1 MRIMLY
7 FLKTDMS
14 RIKQLFLTYSSFWV
28 FLVFYKIGSGLHYA
42 LLAPLGEMVLPLWM
56 VGAMIGIG
64 SIIQMLLDVPAGR
77 LLDRFGYLRLLK
89 LTSFVFLLASVALML
104 HLTAL
109 VFLLSLFLGTF
120 GWLFFGPGVDAY
132 TLSQAPS
139 RRAGT
144 FISFR
149 DIFSSVG
156 VVLPSALLGW
166 ILTFNVPSMGIVIF
180 GAMVIAFSALFFCP
194 KEKRLPNATRQLP
207 THHHYIHRRPLRE
220 TLTVLKRLNP
230 ASFTLLLLTFSSAT
244 FYGIVWFVVP
254 LVIAHQANSGLMSIG
269 LGIFDFSIVVLGFVL
284 GNLADRGN
292 KRSLVFFGL
301 LLFSVTAI
309 LIGFNFGWLFILFGF
324 LATTGDEMAS
334 ISLWSW
340 LHALDHE
347 HAHDGLLAGIINL
360 SNDLGWAVGP
370 MMAGILY
377 GVLGPSWTIA
387 SGGFLILFTWIF
399 YQLFM
404 AYYPRPIGGIVPQKP
419 HRARHRA

>member
-1 MRIMLY
+1 M
-7 FLKTDMS
+7 
-14 RIKQLFLTYSSFWV
+14 
-28 FLVFYKIGSGLHYA
+28 
-42 LLAPLGEMVLPLWM
+42 
-56 VGAMIGIG
+56 
-64 SIIQMLLDVPAGR
+64 
-77 LLDRFGYLRLLK
+77 
-89 LTSFVFLLASVALML
+89 
-104 HLTAL
+104 
-109 VFLLSLFLGTF
+109 
-120 GWLFFGPGVDAY
+120 
-132 TLSQAPS
+132 
-139 RRAGT
+139 
-144 FISFR
+144 
-149 DIFSSVG
+149 
-156 VVLPSALLGW
+156 
-166 ILTFNVPSMGIVIF
+166 
-180 GAMVIAFSALFFCP
+180 
-194 KEKRLPNATRQLP
+194 
-207 THHHYIHRRPLRE
+207 
-220 TLTVLKRLNP
+220 
-230 ASFTLLLLTFSSAT
+230 
-244 FYGIVWFVVP
+244 WFVVP

-387 SGGFLILFTWIF
+387 SGGFLILFTWIV

-404 AYYPRPIGGIVPQKP
+404 AYYPRPIGGIVPRKP